1 MRERTLPSFWHV
13 LLRPSIDING
23 KEDSAM
29 EYVKATVNV
38 IDMNEEDII
47 ISSGGCTTTANQTED
62 TCTGGNHSDK
72 YSGCENN
79 GHQNHGG
86 Q

>member
-1 MRERTLPSFWHV
+1 ME
-13 LLRPSIDING
+13 
-23 KEDSAM
+23 KEDSVM
-29 EYVKATVNV
+29 EYVKATATV

-47 ISSGGCTTTANQTED
+47 TTSGGCTTSANQTED
-62 TCTGGNHSDK
+62 NCTGGNHQDK
-72 YSGCENN
+72 YSGCTNN